1 MANVVP
7 SDVVTAITEHFG
19 IRSEIEPR
27 LDCDSNIPA
36 RLIVALL
43 RELPSELIT
52 LPSEEYRQLRWC
64 TSVLEEATTRWA
76 LGDLN
81 PVFSRGRKDPIE
93 TIRRLL
99 LKCSDQVPPPEPEL
113 PFIADLDIRNGI
125 QDRIQAAWIDFGA
138 REWMGAT
145 VIAGNALE
153 ALLLWALK
161 QLDPGDDEIT
171 RHQRDE
177 ALDKHNLGDLIRK
190 AKSAALISEEASA
203 QARIAKDARNLL
215 HPGRVARSGEVCS
228 KATALAALAAIYRV
242 IEDLTSSLKQDQH
255 AKDD

>member
-7 SDVVTAITEHFG
+7 SDVVAAIVEHFG

-27 LDCDSNIPA
+27 LNHDSNIPA
-36 RLIVALL
+36 RLIVALM

-76 LGDLN
+76 LGDFN

-161 QLDPGDDEIT
+161 QSDADPANEIT
-171 RHQRDE
+171 RCQRDE
-177 ALDKHNLGDLIRK
+177 ALDKQNLGELIRK
-190 AKSAALISEEASA
+190 AENTALISKDTSA
-203 QARIAKDARNLL
+203 QAGFAKDARNLL

-228 KATALAALAAIYRV
+228 KATALTALTAIYRM
-242 IEDLTSSLKQDQH
+242 IEDLKTNLKQV
-255 AKDD
+255 AA